1 MWMMFKHGIDDA
13 PLYCNIIGRLL
24 LKVGLSLTT
33 PVVSYRD
40 GVPIYQY
47 RTDPD
52 ASPVSVHRHLGEVG
66 ERGRHIHDFP
76 ALWYVSAS
84 GLVYVAAAGEVLDP
98 GQMDNL
104 DAGVGV
110 FFDPAA
116 LGEDA
121 RSPWPAWRAHP
132 LLFPFLHGQ
141 SGGVLRLEVPASR
154 RPMWDNAI
162 SSIETELTTRQEGYR
177 QAALAH
183 LTLLLIELA
192 RLARDVVADLRRSGE
207 PLLADV
213 FSVIDRRHAE
223 RVVAARRGARDRHDA
238 GTSHHRRAPPHR
250 AHGAGVD
257 HRTPNGRS
265 AHHAGRDR
273 SSGRR
278 DRQAGRG
285 YRPRLFQPAV
295 HPDARHLAAQV
306 ARSAEPVAAAHNSDP
321 QSALGSGDG

>member
-1 MWMMFKHGIDDA
+1 MTQA
-13 PLYCNIIGRLL
+13 ARLIGHR
-24 LKVGLSLTT
+24 G
-33 PVVSYRD
+33 

-47 RTDPD
+47 RTDPET
-52 ASPVSVHRHLGEVG
+52 SPVSVHRHLGDLG

-76 ALWYVSAS
+76 ALWYVPAA

-98 GQMDNL
+98 GQLENL
-104 DAGVGV
+104 DAGVAV

-116 LGEDA
+116 LGEDG
-121 RSPWPAWRAHP
+121 RSPWPAWRGHP
-132 LLFPFLHGQ
+132 LLFPFLHGH

-213 FSVIDRRHAE
+213 FAVIDRRHAE
-223 RVVAARRGARDRHDA
+223 ALSLRDVARELGMTPGHLTTVVRRCTGRTVQEWILERRMAQARTMLEETDLPVAEIARRV
-238 GTSHHRRAPPHR
+238 
-250 AHGAGVD
+250 GVFD
-257 HRTPNGRS
+257 P
-265 AHHAGRDR
+265 
-273 SSGRR
+273 
-278 DRQAGRG
+278 G
-285 YRPRLFQPAV
+285 YFSRLFTRTHGISPRKWRGRPGQ
-295 HPDARHLAAQV
+295 
-306 ARSAEPVAAAHNSDP
+306 
-321 QSALGSGDG
+321 